1 MRIGDVKR
9 YFKTLINSRRKAK
22 CKSADYC
29 WRCGRF
35 LARDRIFEKGQNYMG
50 FNLCP
55 ECYEYK
61 TSSKTESVPDIED
74 IKRFGLSFNF

>member
-1 MRIGDVKR
+1 MLRDILGILFIQNQDTSTKNMIIV
-9 YFKTLINSRRKAK
+9 
-22 CKSADYC
+22 
-29 WRCGRF
+29 GGVVRF

-61 TSSKTESVPDIED
+61 TSNKVESVPDIED
-74 IKRFGLSFNF
+74 IRRFGLSFNF